1 MEDKYVSIRKKPWK
15 DLQDNDFVYKEGDI
29 YPREGLKVSKKRIQE
44 LSGNKNKLKEPLIK
58 KVEVTD
64 DNEEKTE
71 E

>member
-58 KVEVTD
+58 KLEETD